1 MTQNVLKI
9 KKYTDEGFRESIF
22 NPFAAAHPDLGHR
35 GKRFKQKGPDLPLLG
50 HLLQLSTRD
59 VITPAISGS
68 SPGPLPGRTW
78 LKQTGGIPCQISE
91 PGESGAL
98 LLVAKGEPRPHLKEA
113 CICLFVS
120 VISLFWS
127 LSRVLDQVKVGM

>member
-1 MTQNVLKI
+1 MRDSENP
-9 KKYTDEGFRESIF
+9 SF

-50 HLLQLSTRD
+50 HLLQLSMRD

-78 LKQTGGIPCQISE
+78 LKQTGGIPSQISE

-98 LLVAKGEPRPHLKEA
+98 AGIA
-113 CICLFVS
+113 
-120 VISLFWS
+120 
-127 LSRVLDQVKVGM
+127 Q

>member
-91 PGESGAL
+91 
-98 LLVAKGEPRPHLKEA
+98 
-113 CICLFVS
+113 LF
-120 VISLFWS
+120 S
-127 LSRVLDQVKVGM
+127 LSLRGNPDPI